1 MTATGRKGLVK
12 RESLQMTQEGPG
24 ALRTGPAGS
33 AISAAQVAARGW
45 GLLFPVVF
53 GDRVSL
59 VGICTMIRS
68 GSLWDSISI
77 G

>member
-12 RESLQMTQEGPG
+12 RESYQMTQEGPA

-33 AISAAQVAARGW
+33 TISAAQVAVRDW

-53 GDRVSL
+53 GYRVSL
-59 VGICTMIRS
+59 VGICRIMRS
-68 GSLWDSISI
+68 GTLWESISI